1 MATIDFLKSLK
12 KYVKRDLNLAVAV
25 GLLSG
30 FLIIAQAWLLTN
42 ALTGVVFNKQ
52 QLSDVMPW
60 LWGILAIFSVRAV
73 LSWLSEQIAFRAAT
87 KIKQDI
93 RMRLHEHL
101 QLLGPDY
108 LIGQRSGEL
117 ANTIV
122 DGVDA
127 LENYYARYLPTM
139 SLVALLPLAILV
151 FIFPIDWISGLVLL
165 VTAPLIPFFMI
176 LIGKGAEKLNQ
187 KQWRKLA
194 RMSAHFLDMIQGLT
208 TLKLFNASR
217 REAKVIARVSEE
229 YRQSTMAVL
238 RVAFLSSLILEFL
251 ATVSIAI
258 VAVLIGFRLLYGEID
273 YLYGFFILLLAPEFY
288 LPLRNMGTHYHARME
303 AIGAAEKII
312 EVLETPV
319 PENRQAAEQAI
330 FKSYDIQIAMQG
342 LVHSYNGNK
351 NALDHLDIEIPA
363 GKTVALVGTS
373 GAGKSTVAKLLL
385 GFLELQQGTI
395 RINDRDFKAIN
406 LEQWR
411 EHLAWV
417 PQTPHLFQGSVFE
430 NIALGKPTA
439 SLAEVEKAARLANI
453 HDFIMSLPEK
463 YQTELGE
470 NAKNLSGGQRQR
482 LALARAFLKNA
493 PFVILDEATAH
504 LDKES
509 EALIQ
514 QSIDVLSKNRTV
526 LIIAHRINTI
536 ENADQIILMQDGKAL
551 EQGTH
556 QELLSM
562 QHYARL
568 YEQFREG
575 NE

>member
-1 MATIDFLKSLK
+1 MPVVELLKSLK
-12 KYVKRDLNLAVAV
+12 KYVRRDLNLAVAI

-42 ALTGVVFNKQ
+42 ALTGVVFNDQ

-60 LWGILAIFSVRAV
+60 LWGILLIFSARAV
-73 LSWLSEQIAFRAAT
+73 LSWLSEQVAFRAAT
-87 KIKQDI
+87 TIKQNI
-93 RMRLHEHL
+93 RLRLHEHV

-108 LIGQRSGEL
+108 LTGQRSGEL
-117 ANTIV
+117 ANTLV

-165 VTAPLIPFFMI
+165 VTAPLIPVFMI
-176 LIGKGAEKLNQ
+176 LIGKGTEKLNQ

-217 REAKVIARVSEE
+217 REANVIARVSEE

-258 VAVLIGFRLLYGEID
+258 VAVLIGFRLLYGDID

-303 AIGAAEKII
+303 AIGAAEKMLDI
-312 EVLETPV
+312 LETPV
-319 PENRQAAEQAI
+319 PENRQETQSPA
-330 FKSYDIQIAMQG
+330 FKSSAIHIEMQG
-342 LVHSYNGNK
+342 LVHSYDGNK
-351 NALDHLDIEIPA
+351 KALDHLDIEIPA
-363 GKTVALVGTS
+363 RKTVALVGTS

-385 GFLELQQGTI
+385 GFLTLQQGTI
-395 RINDRDFKAIN
+395 RINDRDFKDIN

-417 PQTPHLFQGSVFE
+417 PQKPHLFQGTVFD
-430 NIALGKPTA
+430 NIALGRPAA
-439 SLAEVEKAARLANI
+439 SQAEVERAARLANI
-453 HDFIMSLPEK
+453 HDFVMSLPER
-463 YQTELGE
+463 YQTPLGE
-470 NAKNLSGGQRQR
+470 DAKNLSGGQRQR
-482 LALARAFLKNA
+482 LALARAFLKDA

-509 EALIQ
+509 EVLIQ
-514 QSIDVLSKNRTV
+514 ASIDALAEDRTL
-526 LIIAHRINTI
+526 LIIAHRLNTI
-536 ENADQIILMQDGKAL
+536 ENADHIVLMSDGKVL

-556 QELLSM
+556 EALLSM
-562 QHYARL
+562 PHYAQL
-568 YEQFREG
+568 YAQFEEG
-575 NE
+575 NQ